1 MIVEWG
7 KAVAAALEES
17 ETDEVPWDNSCGLAV
32 SKQAPWKAPGPDGL
46 AGWLPYG

>member
-17 ETDEVPWDNSCGLAV
+17 ETDEVPWDASYGLAV
-32 SKQAPWKAPGPDGL
+32 SKQAPGPDGL